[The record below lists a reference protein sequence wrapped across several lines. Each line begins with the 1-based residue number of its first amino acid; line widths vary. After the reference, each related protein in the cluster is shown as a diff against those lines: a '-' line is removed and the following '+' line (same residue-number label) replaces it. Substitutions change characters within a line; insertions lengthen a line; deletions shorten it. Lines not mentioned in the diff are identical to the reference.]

1 MVIGGCNAG
10 GLAGPDVQGAD
21 DAVVV
26 NGGDGGGTET
36 GAGHNI
42 NSGNE

>member
-21 DAVVV
+21 DTVVV
-26 NGGDGGGTET
+26 NGGDSGTET